1 MEQRISPVDALLAAA
16 ELAGAA
22 ARISWA
28 S

>member
-22 ARISWA
+22 ARISCA